1 MADKG
6 HLLVVIL
13 RNLDYLEQLLAAV
26 METGVSGMTIISTRG
41 ISRASFKQTVS
52 EFSIAAVLSTLFMS
66 EKHESKVLACVVES
80 DELCQELCRRMEDA
94 IADIDEPHTAIYFTI
109 PIDNLRGL
117 VG

>member
-1 MADKG
+1 MATKG

-13 RNLDYLEQLLAAV
+13 RNPDYLEQLLAAV

-41 ISRASFKQTVS
+41 ISRATFKQTVS

-66 EKHESKVLACVVES
+66 EKHESKVLACVVEG

-109 PIDNLRGL
+109 PVDNLRGL

>member
-41 ISRASFKQTVS
+41 ISHATFKQTVS
-52 EFSIAAVLSTLFMS
+52 EFSIAAVLNTLFMS
-66 EKHESKVLACVVES
+66 EKHESKMLLCVVKN
-80 DELCQELCRRMEDA
+80 DELCKELCHRMEDA
-94 IADIDEPHTAIYFTI
+94 ISDIDEPHTAIYFTI
-109 PIDNLRGL
+109 PVENLRGL
-117 VG
+117 AP